1 MGQFT
6 DSRYKGGMALKSN
19 LPITAASQM
28 LYWGGKGQEGEKKKD
43 WAQRLCGD
51 YIITVQ
57 HNNAVTVR
65 VCESMT

>member
-28 LYWGGKGQEGEKKKD
+28 LYWGGKGQEGKKKKKIGHSVCV
-43 WAQRLCGD
+43 A
-51 YIITVQ
+51 IISLLYSTIMQ
-57 HNNAVTVR
+57 LLYEYVR
-65 VCESMT
+65 A